1 MLQTYVANAAK
12 SVPTTLLAVLFTMV
26 AACGDSTAPVG
37 AGSATLTVLL
47 TDAPGNVDQVWVQVQ
62 EAYLQGGPS
71 GRVTVL
77 PFDDSRD
84 MVELTSLAGTA
95 MTLAQDVQL
104 DPQTVSQFRLVI
116 GEAAIVTTGGE
127 IYSKDGGLPPGAI
140 STDVAGTLACPSCS
154 QSGLKINLPDGT
166 LAFDAG
172 SNEVVVDFDAGQSL
186 AHEAGNSGRWVM
198 RPVING
204 MDTDE
209 SGSIQAALE
218 LPPGIVVPECPPGQ
232 PRSLSDLR
240 IIGVSETLRNADGDP
255 IRVSGTSDS
264 SGNFRIT
271 WVPTDRYQL
280 EPGET
285 LYDGPRLGFSVSSPQ
300 SVVVSAGNTTQVN
313 YSVSGITC
321 QL

>member
-1 MLQTYVANAAK
+1 MLEGFTAK
-12 SVPTTLLAVLFTMV
+12 AGRLVSFVSLAGLFTV
-26 AACGDSTAPVG
+26 FTACGDSTAPPGG
-37 AGSATLTVLL
+37 AATLTVLL

-77 PFDDSRD
+77 PLDDTRD
-84 MVELTSLAGTA
+84 MVELTSLAGTS
-95 MTLAQDVQL
+95 TPLAEDVPL
-104 DPQTVSQFRLVI
+104 DPQTVSQFRIVI
-116 GEAAIVTTGGE
+116 GEAAIVTTEGE
-127 IYSKDGGLPPGAI
+127 IYSKDGGLPPGA
-140 STDVAGTLACPSCS
+140 TAADVDGTLVCPSCS
-154 QSGLKINLPDGT
+154 QSGLKINLPGGA
-166 LAFDAG
+166 LAFDDG
-172 SNEVVVDFDAGQSL
+172 TNEVVVDFDAGQSL

-209 SGSIQAALE
+209 TGSIQAALE

-240 IIGVSETLRNADGDP
+240 ITAVSETLRNADGDP
-255 IRVSGTSDS
+255 ILVSGKSDS
-264 SGNFRIT
+264 GGNLRIT
-271 WVPTDRYQL
+271 WVPTDRWQL

-285 LYDGPRLGFSVSSPQ
+285 IYDGPRLGFSVSSPQ
-300 SVVVSAGNTTQVN
+300 SVVVSAGSTTQVN

-321 QL
+321 EL